1 MGRRENSFTP
11 GSFIKVYIAWSAHP
25 PFGEQGKKYISL
37 LYKRRI
43 KQSDAAQIKNTFPE
57 NQQRAGKTAFLK

>member
-1 MGRRENSFTP
+1 VRARRLYQERVKNIYRS
-11 GSFIKVYIAWSAHP
+11 
-25 PFGEQGKKYISL
+25 
-37 LYKRRI
+37 YKRRI

>member
-1 MGRRENSFTP
+1 
-11 GSFIKVYIAWSAHP
+11 VYIAWSARP
-25 PFGEQGKKYISL
+25 PFIPGEGKKYIYRS
-37 LYKRRI
+37 YKRRI